1 MTDESP
7 AKIDVLLEPLLN
19 VTGDDQADDLLSQL
33 ITEHAEPVIKGV
45 IRFKLRLN
53 AWRETQRAE
62 ADDIQQEA
70 VLQLVA
76 QLQRFRK
83 LPGGNPITDV
93 RGMAAIIAHR
103 TCARWMR
110 RQFPE
115 RHALKNRLHY
125 LLTRQRGFALWPV
138 DGKQVAGFAAW
149 QQERK
154 PLQAKLSDFE
164 RLPNHIRAL
173 KMEKPRELADAIA
186 AIFNYA
192 GGPVEFDELVSTVAA
207 IQGISDQPI
216 ESLAD
221 DEDAATFAP
230 AAPEPDPAWRIEKRT
245 FLQRLW
251 EELLQLPVNQ
261 RAALLLNLKDPGGFG
276 CITLF
281 PAIGIATVRQIAS
294 ALEIS
299 AESFAQ
305 LWNDLPL
312 EDAKIAELLGLT
324 RQQVIN
330 ARKSGRE
337 RLARRLK
344 GFI

>member
-1 MTDESP
+1 MKESP
-7 AKIDVLLEPLLN
+7 VQIDVLLEPLLAEA
-19 VTGDDQADDLLSQL
+19 GDEQVDALLSQL
-33 ITEHAEPVIKGV
+33 ITVHAEPVIKGV

-53 AWRETQRAE
+53 SYRETQRAE
-62 ADDIQQEA
+62 ADDIQQEV
-70 VLQLVA
+70 VLQLLA

-83 LPGGNPITDV
+83 LPSSHPISDV
-93 RGMAAIIAHR
+93 RGMAAVIAHR

-125 LLTRQRGFALWPV
+125 LMTRQRGFALWQDT
-138 DGKQVAGFAAW
+138 DGKLIAGFAVW
-149 QQERK
+149 REQQK
-154 PLQAKLSDFE
+154 PTRNVGE
-164 RLPNHIRAL
+164 LPAHIRAL
-173 KMEKPRELADAIA
+173 KSDKPQQLAETVAS
-186 AIFNYA
+186 IFNFLD
-192 GGPVEFDELVSTVAA
+192 GPVEFDELVSGVAA
-207 IQGISDQPI
+207 VQGISDQPI

-221 DEDAATFAP
+221 DEDANFEP
-230 AAPEPDPAWRIEKRT
+230 AASEPNQAWRIEKRI

-251 EELLQLPVNQ
+251 EELQQLPVNQ
-261 RAALLLNLKDPGGFG
+261 RAALLLNLKDASGFS

-281 PAIGIATVRQIAS
+281 PATGIATLRQLAE

-299 AESFAQ
+299 AESLAEM
-305 LWNDLPL
+305 WNDLPL
-312 EDAKIAELLGLT
+312 EDARIAELLGLT

>member
-1 MTDESP
+1 MKESP
-7 AKIDVLLEPLLN
+7 VKIDILLDPLLAEASDEQ
-19 VTGDDQADDLLSQL
+19 VDQLLSQL
-33 ITEHAEPVIKGV
+33 ITVHAEPVIKGV

-53 AWRETQRAE
+53 SYSETQRAE
-62 ADDIQQEA
+62 TDDIHQEV
-70 VLQLVA
+70 VLQLLA

-83 LPGGNPITDV
+83 LPSGHPISDV
-93 RGMAAIIAHR
+93 RGMAAVIAHR

-125 LLTRQRGFALWPV
+125 LLTRQRGFALWQDR
-138 DGKQVAGFAAW
+138 DGRFVAGFAVW
-149 QQERK
+149 REQEK
-154 PLQAKLSDFE
+154 PARNLTE
-164 RLPNHIRAL
+164 LPAHIRAL
-173 KMEKPRELADAIA
+173 KSDKPQQLAETVASL
-186 AIFNYA
+186 FNYL
-192 GGPVEFDELVSTVAA
+192 GGPIEFDELVSGLAA

-221 DEDAATFAP
+221 DEDAALEPPSA
-230 AAPEPDPAWRIEKRT
+230 EPDQAWRIEKRI

-251 EELLQLPVNQ
+251 EELQQLPVNQ
-261 RAALLLNLKDPGGFG
+261 RAALLLNLKDASGFS

-281 PAIGIATVRQIAS
+281 PATGIATLRQLAD

-299 AESFAQ
+299 AESFAEV
-305 LWNDLPL
+305 WNDLPL
-312 EDAKIAELLGLT
+312 EDARIAELLGLT